1 MAGSHGSPLYRTPR
15 NLHDLQSTYEKI
27 IGIMWK
33 FLLMATLL
41 LLPQQPASPKPSELG
56 IIAGKVVAPE
66 KTTLKPPIQI
76 FLMPPPYAAQW
87 NQKLQEQL
95 DLYWERYKPAFLQK
109 KELFFEVSKMAY
121 QDTLQVI
128 LARMSRDLGP
138 ALKNYEANST
148 PDGRFQFKN
157 LPLGDYRVVAY
168 GRAGEQTYYWMGSV
182 NLTDSIPQFVQ
193 LKQHVP

>member
-1 MAGSHGSPLYRTPR
+1 MVKP
-15 NLHDLQSTYEKI
+15 
-27 IGIMWK
+27 
-33 FLLMATLL
+33 LLMASVL
-41 LLPQQPASPKPSELG
+41 LLPQQPAPPRQPQLG
-56 IIAGKVVAPE
+56 IIAGNVIAPE
-66 KTTLKPPIQI
+66 KTTLKAPIQI
-76 FLMPPPYAAQW
+76 FLMPPPYAALW

-121 QDTLQVI
+121 QDTLQVVM
-128 LARMSRDLGP
+128 ARMSRDLGP
-138 ALKNYEANST
+138 GLKNYEANT
-148 PDGRFQFKN
+148 APDGRFQFKN

-168 GRAGEQTYYWMGSV
+168 GRAGDQTYYWLGSV